1 VPTRPWFAGRVAI
14 VTGASR
20 GIGRAIAQRFADE
33 GCSLVL
39 TAHTEPRLFE
49 AAEDCRARGADVRT
63 LAGDLSDEELPAR
76 LADLALASFGRL
88 DVLVANAF
96 WDEVAPIT
104 RVSLSGWERTLRVTL
119 TAPMLLARAVIPA
132 MRDAGGGSIV
142 MVGSQRAIS
151 AGHGMPAYEA
161 AKAGLSALTRSLAI
175 EHGGD
180 GIRANCVSPGLI
192 LSERARDWLD
202 AEPWR
207 QHAMDT
213 VIPLGRAGRPDE
225 LANVVAFVASDE
237 ASFVN
242 GAILWVDGGAL
253 AGLPENAALELAQ
266 QLSEDAVREHAPA
279 AGSREM
285 GGTSQAASETSGAR
299 MPCEDGLVT

>member
-1 VPTRPWFAGRVAI
+1 MPARPWFAGRVAI

-39 TAHTEPRLFE
+39 TAHTEPRLLE

-63 LAGDLSDEELPAR
+63 LAGDLADEDLPAR
-76 LADLALASFGRL
+76 LVDLAVASFGRL
-88 DVLVANAF
+88 DALVANAF

-104 RVSLSGWERTLRVTL
+104 QVSVVGWERTLRVTL
-119 TAPMLLARAVIPA
+119 TAPMLLARAAIPA
-132 MRDAGGGSIV
+132 MRAAGGGSIV

-161 AKAGLSALTRSLAI
+161 AKAGLIALTRSLAI
-175 EHGGD
+175 EHGAD
-180 GIRANCVSPGLI
+180 GIRTNCVSPGLI
-192 LSERARDWLD
+192 LSERAKDWLD

-207 QHAMDT
+207 WRAMET
-213 VIPLGRAGRPDE
+213 VIPLGRPGRPEE
-225 LANVVAFVASDE
+225 LASVVAFVASDE
-237 ASFVN
+237 ASFMN
-242 GAILWVDGGAL
+242 GAIVWVDGGAL

-266 QLSEDAVREHAPA
+266 Q
-279 AGSREM
+279 GS
-285 GGTSQAASETSGAR
+285 SSGA
-299 MPCEDGLVT
+299 DGG